1 MNRSGFRILD
11 VDATNAQH
19 VGTMFRAIY
28 GEDFPA
34 RIVYEPEQLWR
45 EIQQERLFA
54 ALAFSEEGEPIAYLS
69 FFKSAPNPRLWEAG
83 NMMVVPAYAQ
93 TDVGME
99 LASYGLEQFKGKL
112 RESDGLFGE
121 AVCSHYF
128 TQVNGIKSGMVDCA
142 LELNQLDG
150 SSFKD
155 GKNNKAG
162 LDRISCLLHFRELSQ
177 PTAEEYL
184 PERYADPLQKLAAP
198 LQSRSFRDST
208 AVLPLTG
215 FSDRVEQ
222 YYEAAKTWK
231 IAVRSVAGD
240 WREFVEKTIAEA
252 EIRQVVS
259 LQVAVN
265 TACPAVGA
273 AVEVLREQGFFFC
286 GLAPRWFGTDG
297 VLMQKLWGDE
307 PDYEET
313 KLYSQTA
320 KELMAFIR
328 QDREAVLNGNPQ
340 KTDNNSNCR

>member
-1 MNRSGFRILD
+1 MNRNGFRILD

-45 EIQQERLFA
+45 EIRQERLFA
-54 ALAFSEEGEPIAYLS
+54 ALAFSEEDEPIAYLS

-83 NMMVVPAYAQ
+83 NMMVIPAYAQ
-93 TDVGME
+93 TDVAME

-112 RESDGLFGE
+112 RESDGIFGE

-142 LELNQLDG
+142 LELNQLAG

-162 LDRISCLLHFRELSQ
+162 LDRISCLLHFQEFIQL
-177 PTAEEYL
+177 TEEEYL
-184 PERYADPLQKLAAP
+184 PEQYAEQLQKLAAP
-198 LQSRSFRDST
+198 LQPRSFRVST
-208 AVLPLTG
+208 AVLPLSGVT
-215 FSDRVEQ
+215 DRVEQ
-222 YYEAAKTWK
+222 YYEVAKTWK
-231 IAVRSVAGD
+231 IAVRSVADD
-240 WREFVEKTIAEA
+240 WREFVKKTIAEA
-252 EIRQVVS
+252 ESRQVVS

-265 TACPAVGA
+265 MSCPAVGA

-286 GLAPRWFGTDG
+286 GLAPRWFGSDG
-297 VLMQKLWGDE
+297 VVMQKLSGME
-307 PDYEET
+307 PNFEET
-313 KLYSQTA
+313 KLYSKTA
-320 KELMAFIR
+320 RDLLQFIR
-328 QDREAVLNGNPQ
+328 QDREAVLNG
-340 KTDNNSNCR
+340 KTQTDGKDSNCG